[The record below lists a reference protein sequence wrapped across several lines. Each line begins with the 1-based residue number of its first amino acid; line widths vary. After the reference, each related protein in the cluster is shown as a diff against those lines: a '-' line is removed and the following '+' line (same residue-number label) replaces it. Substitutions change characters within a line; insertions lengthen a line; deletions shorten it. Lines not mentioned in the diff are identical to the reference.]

1 MCYSQ
6 VTGDA
11 GDAEEASP
19 GGARPAGGGG
29 GTGVLVRGGLPVE
42 ATCCW
47 DPPRWRE
54 VARLRG
60 SVVRRSSL
68 EGHPVI
74 KREASE
80 AGAEAQGG
88 RNGGRSG
95 DREQVIWGLT
105 G

>member
-1 MCYSQ
+1 MQRKPAQ
-6 VTGDA
+6 VARGPQGA
-11 GDAEEASP
+11 VVAQACWSGEASLW
-19 GGARPAGGGG
+19 RR
-29 GTGVLVRGGLPVE
+29 GV
-42 ATCCW
+42 

-54 VARLRG
+54 VAHLRG

-68 EGHPVI
+68 EGHSII

-95 DREQVIWGLT
+95 DREQVTWGLT